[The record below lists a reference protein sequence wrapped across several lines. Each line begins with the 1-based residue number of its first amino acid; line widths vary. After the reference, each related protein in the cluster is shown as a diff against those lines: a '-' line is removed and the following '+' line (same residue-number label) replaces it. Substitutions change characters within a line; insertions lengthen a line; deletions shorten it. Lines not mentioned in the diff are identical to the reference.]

1 MTDDRWRRFMEALER
16 RLGPREVALVARSVR
31 GGPTGPVRFELA
43 AELLPSALRKL
54 LEAEVTLAWA
64 ETLGGVAP
72 LGGDADPLTFDSFV
86 AGWCNEHAL
95 AQVREI
101 AVGGHGA
108 VLLLGPTGLGKT
120 HLLHA
125 AANAALACGR
135 RVAWAGSAA
144 TAGRGDL
151 LLVDNAYGLALGGD
165 AASGTIA
172 SVNEACVRG
181 AAVLVASGALP
192 APNVLPPTW
201 RVALLHALDA
211 PTALRI
217 TEARAAMRAL
227 PIPAWLTARLALRA
241 TSVHEIDARL
251 DRLARL
257 RGRVR
262 GPITPALLR
271 ARAPDLLGGP
281 EILAH

>member
-1 MTDDRWRRFMEALER
+1 MTDDLWRRFMDALER
-16 RLGPREVALVARSVR
+16 RLGPREVALVARSFR
-31 GGPTGPVRFELA
+31 GGPSGPGHFELA
-43 AELLPSALRKL
+43 AEPLPSALRKL

-64 ETLGGVAP
+64 ETLGGEAP
-72 LGGDADPLTFDSFV
+72 LGVEDALLTFETFV
-86 AGWCNEHAL
+86 PGWCNEDAL
-95 AQVREI
+95 ALAREI
-101 AVGGHGA
+101 ALGGRGVG
-108 VLLLGPTGLGKT
+108 LLLGPSGLGKT

-125 AANAALACGR
+125 AANAALTAGR

-144 TAGRGDL
+144 PVGGADL

-165 AASGTIA
+165 AASATIA
-172 SVNEACVRG
+172 AVNDACARG

-192 APNVLPPTW
+192 APNLLPSTW

-211 PTALRI
+211 PTALRLS
-217 TEARAAMRAL
+217 ELRAALRAL
-227 PIPAWLTARLALRA
+227 PMPGWLAVRLALRA
-241 TSVHEIDARL
+241 TSTHEIDARL

-257 RGRVR
+257 RVRVR